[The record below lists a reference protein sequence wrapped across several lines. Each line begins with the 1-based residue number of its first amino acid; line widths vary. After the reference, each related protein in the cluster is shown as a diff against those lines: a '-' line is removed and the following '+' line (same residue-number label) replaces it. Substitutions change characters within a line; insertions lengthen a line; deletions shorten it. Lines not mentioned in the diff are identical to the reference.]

1 MYQPIETYPWGE
13 PKKKQEPRRCCRVE
27 IDIPRRND
35 IFDVQPA
42 TVTMYF
48 PYGEPYRFGFWEDEI
63 MFTEEE
69 LMNKTRE
76 EAQALFHK
84 KDVAYLQS

>member
-1 MYQPIETYPWGE
+1 MCRKTETYPWGE
-13 PKKKQEPRRCCRVE
+13 PMVKQDPQRCCRVE
-27 IDIPRRND
+27 IDIPKRNE
-35 IFDVQPA
+35 IFDIQPA

-63 MFTEEE
+63 SFTKEE
-69 LMNKTRE
+69 LMHKTKE

-84 KDVAYLQS
+84 KDIEYLQS